1 MFGSQALTMVLE
13 FFDHVEV
20 DQCFIC
26 VQRLY
31 EVVDGAFVYC
41 RATLV
46 TACLS
51 CFGVWLSSSDSG
63 IRVL

>member
-1 MFGSQALTMVLE
+1 MAFELFHLVSG
-13 FFDHVEV
+13 V
-20 DQCFIC
+20 DQFFIC

-46 TACLS
+46 SACLS
-51 CFGVWLSSSDSG
+51 CNECKVVNTDSG
-63 IRVL
+63 IRVLSPHV